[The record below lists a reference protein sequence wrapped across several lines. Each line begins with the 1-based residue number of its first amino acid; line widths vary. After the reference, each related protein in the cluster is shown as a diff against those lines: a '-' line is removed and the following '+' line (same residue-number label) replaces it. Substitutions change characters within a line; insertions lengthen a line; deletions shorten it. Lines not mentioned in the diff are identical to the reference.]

1 MSNEILLVHIVD
13 DEPRVSSDVIAEHTG
28 NQHKNVLELIRSN
41 RDDLEAFGPL
51 AFETRKG
58 TPLPQG
64 GFAKGTQIAHLN
76 EPQSTLLITYMRNN
90 EQVRAFKKLL
100 VQQFYEMRA
109 QLTQPVQRELSKL
122 EALQMAIESEQARIQ
137 EQKAREAVES
147 YARELEPKADA
158 YDRFLDAD
166 GSYSVGAVAKM
177 LGLSQNKL
185 FDRLRGVGVLIAKGH
200 MRNTPYQ
207 KYMHHFAVNAY
218 EFERSDGTRSTSY
231 TTKVLPSGI
240 EFISRKLGI
249 TVKEVA

>member
-1 MSNEILLVHIVD
+1 MTSVPSNELIPILT
-13 DEPRVSSDVIAEHTG
+13 S
-28 NQHKNVLELIRSN
+28 
-41 RDDLEAFGPL
+41 
-51 AFETRKG
+51 
-58 TPLPQG
+58 PQG
-64 GFAKGTQIAHLN
+64 DRSVSGRDLHAFLAVETPYMKWFARMAEYGFIEEQDFQTVLSESTGGRPSTDHALTLDMAK
-76 EPQSTLLITYMRNN
+76 
-90 EQVRAFKKLL
+90 
-100 VQQFYEMRA
+100 
-109 QLTQPVQRELSKL
+109 ELSMIQRTPRGKQARAYFI
-122 EALQMAIESEQARIQ
+122 EAEKRYREQRPMELSRLDLIELARESELARIR

-240 EFISRKLGI
+240 EFVSRKLGI

>member
-1 MSNEILLVHIVD
+1 MSNEILLVQARD
-13 DEPRVSSDVIAEHTG
+13 GEPRVTSEVIAEHTG
-28 NQHKNVLELIRSN
+28 NQHKNVLQLVRTY
-41 RDDLEAFGPL
+41 RDDLAEFGRVES
-51 AFETRKG
+51 ETRPFDTAG
-58 TPLPQG
+58 
-64 GFAKGTQIAHLN
+64 GTQYREVFYLN
-76 EPQSTLLITYMRNN
+76 EPQATLILTYMRNM
-90 EQVRAFKKLL
+90 ERIRKFKKTL
-100 VQQFYEMRA
+100 VRQFYEMRA

-137 EQKAREAVES
+137 EQKAREAVET

-240 EFISRKLGI
+240 EFVSRKLGI